1 MTTVIDR
8 GFNGYRDLIVPL
20 GETDPLVRK
29 AIVVV
34 SRQHL
39 SLRFGAEMT
48 ADITTYGDLIRDLII
63 RSKSCSLRED
73 MSSMTALLLLHVRE
87 MVSGSGDFKLV
98 YGSLRALVN
107 ATGQHHGNASSQL
120 MEYVN
125 IQILRVRLFAEAL
138 FDETHGAEYLSIHG
152 ETSLEFLRFCRRLHP
167 EHEELMT
174 HLFNLITLARDIYI
188 RRALHNPPPQQT
200 IPLVERFRQ
209 VTEKVKRYGDV
220 IGQHLLAWAYFVVAA
235 ESSTQDHRNFF
246 EGELQSLYRA
256 TGCRS
261 VLRGMEQ
268 LERIWTAQP
277 TTRWTSLLGGSNQV
291 FIM

>member
-1 MTTVIDR
+1 
-8 GFNGYRDLIVPL
+8 
-20 GETDPLVRK
+20 
-29 AIVVV
+29 
-34 SRQHL
+34 
-39 SLRFGAEMT
+39 
-48 ADITTYGDLIRDLII
+48 
-63 RSKSCSLRED
+63 
-73 MSSMTALLLLHVRE
+73 
-87 MVSGSGDFKLV
+87 
-98 YGSLRALVN
+98 
-107 ATGQHHGNASSQL
+107 
-120 MEYVN
+120 
-125 IQILRVRLFAEAL
+125 
-138 FDETHGAEYLSIHG
+138 
-152 ETSLEFLRFCRRLHP
+152 
-167 EHEELMT
+167 MT